1 MKVLIFPAS
10 LVLQL
15 FQAAAGQAGF
25 DWRIRQSCFNP
36 HVCINLSFL
45 LPAFHTVGLFARVWE
60 YRREQAKAQILLRV
74 WLKHPVD
81 CQRNRWCRNSF
92 LAAATTYPENIACP
106 NSILELWTSLH
117 FHLIP
122 LLYLVTLCFGKTW
135 WPELLNFHQFHC
147 LSNWGNN
154 AKFLTIFLCVLCWFH
169 FLSPS
174 SLWSYFLKCYSKLP
188 SPSILPIKE
197 NQSLMFQPATLLWWY
212 SKVCP

>member
-45 LPAFHTVGLFARVWE
+45 IPAFHTVGLFARVWE

-92 LAAATTYPENIACP
+92 LAAGTTYPENIACP

-122 LLYLVTLCFGKTW
+122 LLHYALVKPGDLNYWTSTSSTVYRI
-135 WPELLNFHQFHC
+135 EETMLNFWQF
-147 LSNWGNN
+147 SFVFSAG
-154 AKFLTIFLCVLCWFH
+154 FIFFPHPLCEAISWSVILNSLLPLY
-169 FLSPS
+169 FLSKRIN
-174 SLWSYFLKCYSKLP
+174 LC
-188 SPSILPIKE
+188 
-197 NQSLMFQPATLLWWY
+197 LMFQPATLLWWY